1 MIDDSRSENTPSGNA
16 ALRPESFPILA
27 ADRPLEALALAINEE
42 HALAEQYATMAI
54 HRARRAG
61 DLMLT
66 AKQRVAHGQWLP
78 WLKAN
83 CPTIKD
89 RTARAYMQLARNWA
103 TLESKTATVA
113 DLTINEA
120 LRLLAEPRPEP
131 EPELGFEPE
140 PLTAEEQASLDDHA
154 KNINEAADRI
164 EYGMSNIARLVRE
177 AKSEIFAP
185 FPGQFEKWCEQALK
199 LDPALRDMLMDSSR
213 RWHPRFWDDRQA
225 ELVIQHTL
233 ATCGCSSDE
242 IEDYISDYRRQVAE
256 ARP

>member
-1 MIDDSRSENTPSGNA
+1 MITEKSESASGP
-16 ALRPESFPILA
+16 LHPEFPILA
-27 ADRPLEALALAINEE
+27 TDRPLEALALAINEE

-54 HRARRAG
+54 HRAHRAG
-61 DLMLT
+61 DLMLA

-120 LRLLAEPRPEP
+120 LKLLAEPRPEP

-140 PLTAEEQASLDDHA
+140 PLTAEEQAELKRHEKIILHSADDM
-154 KNINEAADRI
+154 E
-164 EYGMSNIARLVRE
+164 
-177 AKSEIFAP
+177 SEISRIIDALHGAKHGWCAP
-185 FPGQFEKWCEQALK
+185 HPGFFEAWCSVKLGLPDDLREML
-199 LDPALRDMLMDSSR
+199 LDPAR
-213 RWHPRFWDDRQA
+213 RWHPRFWDDEQA
-225 ELVIQHTL
+225 ALFMRWAIPLAGGSEEEAESCIQDRL
-233 ATCGCSSDE
+233 EQLG
-242 IEDYISDYRRQVAE
+242 E
-256 ARP
+256 AAQ